1 MDLLCLPKQGWC
13 QVQGWVDVVTLPEQ
27 EQCRAVPAW
36 LGLEQMG
43 HCGHGGGAE
52 GGSWGPREA

>member
-1 MDLLCLPKQGWC
+1 MDLLGLPKQGW
-13 QVQGWVDVVTLPEQ
+13 VDLVTLPEHKQ
-27 EQCRAVPAW
+27 SCVVPAW

-52 GGSWGPREA
+52 GGSWGSQEA